1 MNRRWFSSKLD
12 GLCCNKGYNLTF
24 NFPHL
29 FDCDIEASRKLLH
42 LGWFSCLREIL
53 GFLLSD
59 QRDCLSE
66 VMDGSHCTHLSVC
79 VLCDCLNL
87 LTVYVRTELMTD
99 AWVAVV
105 LTARNEEGSLLK
117 KYYRFTFVCSSSQT
131 LLNRKEVNRDIFQGF
146 QGVSL
151 SASSK
156 LLNIQQRCAITN
168 PHFAVTVQRE
178 YTHLFQLASDFLI
191 GCKSFQSKYL
201 SPRSS
206 KVMDMEPDFELHF
219 TFVNKQRSSSCA
231 ETSCRLPY
239 LLSVRYL
246 VHLKS
251 KKNSLWRISI
261 CWRRSHWVVVQKK

>member
-1 MNRRWFSSKLD
+1 
-12 GLCCNKGYNLTF
+12 
-24 NFPHL
+24 
-29 FDCDIEASRKLLH
+29 
-42 LGWFSCLREIL
+42 
-53 GFLLSD
+53 
-59 QRDCLSE
+59 
-66 VMDGSHCTHLSVC
+66 
-79 VLCDCLNL
+79 
-87 LTVYVRTELMTD
+87 MTD

-117 KYYRFTFVCSSSQT
+117 KYHLFAFVCSGSQT

-151 SASSK
+151 SPSSK
-156 LLNIQQRCAITN
+156 LLNIQQCCAITN

-206 KVMDMEPDFELHF
+206 KVMDMEPDFELHC

-231 ETSCRLPY
+231 ETSCRMPC

-246 VHLKS
+246 VLLKS

-261 CWRRSHWVVVQKK
+261 CWRRSHWVVVQRKWKSKWNRWGWNKSSMFAFVATWEQVFSFCRWQY